1 MNDVG
6 SIVEKVK
13 TGDESALRSLYDIFS
28 PMMKNVCA
36 GIIRGG
42 GQSVDDLVQDA
53 FILAYYSI
61 DKLKDNN
68 KFGPWVSTITRN
80 VSLRYLEKKQQNKS
94 TPFSALSN
102 RDFDTEGYTRADSP
116 LAEKELMQL
125 IDNLPEGYRKV
136 FKMAVIE
143 GYSHKE
149 IAEKLDI
156 EPHSS
161 SSQLTRA
168 KAMLRNMLN
177 KHTLP

>member
-1 MNDVG
+1 
-6 SIVEKVK
+6 
-13 TGDESALRSLYDIFS
+13 
-28 PMMKNVCA
+28 
-36 GIIRGG
+36 
-42 GQSVDDLVQDA
+42 
-53 FILAYYSI
+53 
-61 DKLKDNN
+61 
-68 KFGPWVSTITRN
+68 
-80 VSLRYLEKKQQNKS
+80 
-94 TPFSALSN
+94 
-102 RDFDTEGYTRADSP
+102 
-116 LAEKELMQL
+116 MQL

-177 KHTLP
+177 KQTLP

>member
-1 MNDVG
+1 M
-6 SIVEKVK
+6 
-13 TGDESALRSLYDIFS
+13 
-28 PMMKNVCA
+28 
-36 GIIRGG
+36 
-42 GQSVDDLVQDA
+42 QDA

-68 KFGPWVSTITRN
+68 KFGPWVLTITRN

-168 KAMLRNMLN
+168 KAMLFIVNVKNSKCHAVYARLQVSITNYIS
-177 KHTLP
+177 KKTCIK

>member
-1 MNDVG
+1 M
-6 SIVEKVK
+6 
-13 TGDESALRSLYDIFS
+13 
-28 PMMKNVCA
+28 
-36 GIIRGG
+36 
-42 GQSVDDLVQDA
+42 VQDA

-68 KFGPWVSTITRN
+68 KFGQWVATITRN
-80 VSLRYLEKKQQNKS
+80 ISLRYIEKKQQSKS

-102 RDFDTEGYTRADSP
+102 GDFDTEGYTRADSP
-116 LAEKELMQL
+116 LAEKELLQL

-149 IAEKLDI
+149 IAKKLDI

-177 KHTLP
+177 EHTLP